1 MEQISTQ
8 NFTER
13 QNHHLDFLIDPSF
26 QGVNRLFGLSFENE
40 EDRKAHTGYYLP
52 KVDIKDY
59 KVMTDEKSFFDQP
72 VKSDMRTFDNIQ
84 KIVTDKGDDYSTGC
98 LLDYNYFNN
107 HFKMIA
113 TNLSKRQPFDA
124 DPKAI
129 QKIILLEI

>member
-8 NFTER
+8 NFTKR
-13 QNHHLDFLIDPSF
+13 QNHYLDFLTDPSF
-26 QGVNRLFGLSFENE
+26 QEVNRLFGLSFENE
-40 EDRKAHTGYYLP
+40 KDRKAHTGYYLP

-59 KVMTDEKSFFDQP
+59 NVMIDEKIFFDQP
-72 VKSDMRTFDNIQ
+72 VKSDMRTYDNIQ
-84 KIVTDKGDDYSTGC
+84 KIVIDKGDDYSTGC

-107 HFKMIA
+107 YFKMIA